1 MPDAPNKSYES
12 TSALKIQQ
20 QTCERKEQGCGA
32 KNGEAEAVEESL
44 LEKSPASNGNLDESN
59 ENVKAQLT
67 KEAIKR
73 CRILTLNWASSQDSK
88 SLILSQD
95 L

>member
-32 KNGEAEAVEESL
+32 KNGETEAVEESL
-44 LEKSPASNGNLDESN
+44 LEESPASDGNLDESN
-59 ENVKAQLT
+59 ENVKAQQT
-67 KEAIKR
+67 QEA
-73 CRILTLNWASSQDSK
+73 SK
-88 SLILSQD
+88 PSRGF
-95 L
+95 